1 MGCAKQRTHGGHRR
15 RAAHCS
21 TPHLDSLPNTRH
33 ARNASSEEAR
43 EGAGAA
49 GTAAFRRGAAQR
61 GKVGEL
67 LLFCKDERRSR
78 GGRWGPAA
86 GIFWATWT
94 MSWAAREE
102 WGSAMGDGKST
113 ARARAGP
120 AMVGLPSSTRAG
132 AEKAATKENREL
144 AGRGAEHRGFE
155 VPAMLHSGKQPC
167 GQRGEVGLL
176 A

>member
-1 MGCAKQRTHGGHRR
+1 M
-15 RAAHCS
+15 
-21 TPHLDSLPNTRH
+21 
-33 ARNASSEEAR
+33 
-43 EGAGAA
+43 
-49 GTAAFRRGAAQR
+49 
-61 GKVGEL
+61 GEL
-67 LLFCKDERRSR
+67 LLFCGEERRSR
-78 GGRWGPAA
+78 GGRRGPAA

-120 AMVGLPSSTRAG
+120 AMAGLPSSTRAG